1 MYLVTIPLHVRP
13 YNWLS
18 PIQEEPGPIWNR
30 NQEVSPFLR
39 LPPEIRNRI
48 YEFTFYVGII
58 KVDHRPTRYVYKDG
72 RVTSSRTR
80 DDLREIIPGGFFCH
94 RLPIDRNPF
103 VDHEPAKPPP
113 RGMTLLSPVCRQLYH
128 ETSAIP
134 FALNHWCF
142 ERPWMLDRYILRE
155 RRLPRAQRRAFRVLY
170 LDGRLAD
177 EVLRLLTGLE
187 FLISPLNGSK
197 RELVTN
203 YITRQGDTIR
213 QSQKGPLRWHDNL
226 KFNLYEA
233 GTVS

>member
-1 MYLVTIPLHVRP
+1 MEASRRKRLQRQLLAAP
-13 YNWLS
+13 
-18 PIQEEPGPIWNR
+18 EEESRELELWNR

-113 RGMTLLSPVCRQLYH
+113 
-128 ETSAIP
+128 
-134 FALNHWCF
+134 
-142 ERPWMLDRYILRE
+142 
-155 RRLPRAQRRAFRVLY
+155 
-170 LDGRLAD
+170 
-177 EVLRLLTGLE
+177 
-187 FLISPLNGSK
+187 
-197 RELVTN
+197 
-203 YITRQGDTIR
+203 
-213 QSQKGPLRWHDNL
+213 
-226 KFNLYEA
+226 A
-233 GTVS
+233 G